1 MRPADAAPASGRRP
15 PDDLLLAGMPSAGL
29 PCPGRAH
36 VGDDGG
42 PAPTPGA
49 AGSRRRLTAR
59 PRRHPPAG
67 KSPRPP
73 RPFQPPVAQRHLKAE
88 VAHCAGGV
96 VSPLLANVALSALDE
111 HFLARW
117 DAHGSE
123 TRRRAHRRRGGATY
137 RIVRYADD
145 FVIMVCGSRAHAEA
159 LQGEVTGVLAPLGLR
174 LSPSKTRV
182 CHIDEGFDF
191 LGFHIQRRTKRGT
204 ARKYVYTYPS
214 KKALASI
221 MDKVRTLTARSRH
234 RALGDLL
241 RQLNPALAVWCHYF
255 RFGVSSATFGYLD
268 KFVWRRITGW
278 LRKRHKGITWKA
290 LYRRFLTGPPRGIP
304 AEGGKTMF
312 RAAQVETVR
321 YRWRGTNIP
330 APWPGG
336 AEATA
341 AA

>member
-1 MRPADAAPASGRRP
+1 
-15 PDDLLLAGMPSAGL
+15 
-29 PCPGRAH
+29 
-36 VGDDGG
+36 
-42 PAPTPGA
+42 
-49 AGSRRRLTAR
+49 
-59 PRRHPPAG
+59 
-67 KSPRPP
+67 
-73 RPFQPPVAQRHLKAE
+73 
-88 VAHCAGGV
+88 
-96 VSPLLANVALSALDE
+96 LSQA
-111 HFLARW
+111 
-117 DAHGSE
+117 
-123 TRRRAHRRRGGATY
+123 
-137 RIVRYADD
+137 
-145 FVIMVCGSRAHAEA
+145 
-159 LQGEVTGVLAPLGLR
+159 
-174 LSPSKTRV
+174 KTRV

-234 RALGDLL
+234 RTLGDLL
-241 RQLNPALAVWCHYF
+241 RQLNPALRGWCQYF

-290 LYRRFLTGPPRGIP
+290 LYRQFLTGPPKGLP
-304 AEGGKTMF
+304 AEGGITMF

-336 AEATA
+336 AGATA